1 MYTHSITIYYVVV
14 STSRILLGVY
24 TFDVAK
30 LPFIKYDKYIYTK
43 MTLFITNYSQVMM
56 IHYWYY
62 HSNYYIQE
70 TAKYYVHAHGV
81 HQYDG
86 PI

>member
-1 MYTHSITIYYVVV
+1 MYTHSITIYIMSYSVY
-14 STSRILLGVY
+14 TSRRIRSMWPNYL
-24 TFDVAK
+24 
-30 LPFIKYDKYIYTK
+30 FIKYDKYIYTK

-56 IHYWYY
+56 THYWYY

-81 HQYDG
+81 RQYDG